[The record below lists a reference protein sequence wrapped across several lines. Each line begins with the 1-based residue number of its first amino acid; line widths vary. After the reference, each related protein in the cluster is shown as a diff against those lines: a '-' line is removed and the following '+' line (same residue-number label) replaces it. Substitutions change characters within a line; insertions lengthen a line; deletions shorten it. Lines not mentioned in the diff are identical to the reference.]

1 MKEAGYND
9 FNVVA
14 WFGLFAPAGTP
25 RPLVDRINKEVLTMM
40 SKQDFR
46 DKGAELGI
54 DVFGSS
60 PQELED
66 YVKSQILL
74 WAKFTSDAGLKA
86 E

>member
-1 MKEAGYND
+1 
-9 FNVVA
+9 
-14 WFGLFAPAGTP
+14 
-25 RPLVDRINKEVLTMM
+25 MM

-46 DKGAELGI
+46 DRGAELGI